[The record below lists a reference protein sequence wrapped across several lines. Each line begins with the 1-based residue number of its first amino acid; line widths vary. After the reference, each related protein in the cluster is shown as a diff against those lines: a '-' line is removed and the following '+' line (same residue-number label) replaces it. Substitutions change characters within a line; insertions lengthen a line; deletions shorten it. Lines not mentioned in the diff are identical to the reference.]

1 MDQEQVKK
9 CRNEINAVLD
19 RFQMMFDFQMI
30 LGAGTVEPV
39 IRIVPRPQEKLLKE
53 DKIVDSK

>member
-1 MDQEQVKK
+1 MNEETTK

-30 LGAGTVEPV
+30 LSAGSVEPV
-39 IRIVPRPQEKLLKE
+39 IRLVPKPQEKLIKE
-53 DKIVDSK
+53 DKIIEAK